1 MNTDIIAGKWK
12 QVVGKAKEK
21 WADLTDDDLKK
32 AEGGKDHLIG
42 VIQEKY
48 GNTKE
53 EAHKA
58 VQDFWEKHDPDS
70 AKNDIHRS
78 S

>member
-1 MNTDIIAGKWK
+1 MNTDMIAGKWK
-12 QVVGKAKEK
+12 QVVGKAKEA

-32 AEGGKDHLIG
+32 AEGGKDHLVG

-48 GNTKE
+48 GKTKE

-70 AKNDIHRS
+70 ARNDINRPS
-78 S
+78 